1 MSIECFYLGK
11 KYGRKTVLQDVSLEI
26 SEHKITGLVG
36 PNGAGKSTLL
46 KLMTGLITPSE
57 GFVRIDGYDV
67 HSEHQNAMRNLG
79 AIIEWP
85 GFYPD
90 LSAKHNLAILSGGHG
105 REYQKKLAE
114 VVKFLGIADVME
126 RKVQTFSTGMKQR
139 LGIALALLPDSKY
152 IILDEPANGLDPTGI
167 VEIRQLLREYNR
179 QYGTTVIVSSHLL
192 SEIEIIC
199 DDLVMIA
206 GGRLRAAGSL
216 EDLLSIGGKV
226 RLLCNSQA
234 QASEFLRK
242 KYESGES
249 WICSEPDLRDDGV
262 YFHIPND
269 EALPQ
274 ASGELFRAGFAISH
288 FGRERQNLEEF
299 FINQTTGEAL

>member
-1 MSIECFYLGK
+1 
-11 KYGRKTVLQDVSLEI
+11 
-26 SEHKITGLVG
+26 
-36 PNGAGKSTLL
+36 
-46 KLMTGLITPSE
+46 
-57 GFVRIDGYDV
+57 
-67 HSEHQNAMRNLG
+67 
-79 AIIEWP
+79 
-85 GFYPD
+85 
-90 LSAKHNLAILSGGHG
+90 
-105 REYQKKLAE
+105 
-114 VVKFLGIADVME
+114 
-126 RKVQTFSTGMKQR
+126 
-139 LGIALALLPDSKY
+139 
-152 IILDEPANGLDPTGI
+152 

-216 EDLLSIGGKV
+216 ADLLSIGGKV
-226 RLLCNSQA
+226 RLLCNSQV